1 MADNLPG
8 HGDAHIA
15 PDGSE
20 DATRPR
26 ALEAYLDPQRGTSA
40 NQILVTTQNDHVQ
53 HGDERSGDIQSKDG
67 GQAQSPAAT
76 GSEEQWRIAT
86 QPRRMLEQEAQEYA
100 NKMREWKAQSPGP
113 WPLGVKPYE
122 VLIEMMRSPPGSFY
136 SRHRTERLFTQA
148 IIETEFGDG
157 MCKMR
162 REPPGS
168 TQEGWKTHPATFP
181 APEVIIATN
190 ILAMGSPW
198 TLRTIDFLEAVGAAW
213 MIDPTEKRTAWWA
226 GFDLW
231 RPTVAMKAIFLYTS
245 NPIANTP
252 PFTAAKLDSF
262 LAGASS
268 AFQLAPKGVLTL
280 KPPVEAATV
289 EGPGQQQP
297 VLQPQTPEQTTGAH
311 SSHSATTGTTPL
323 ATDVEKRLGHL
334 ETALEKVV
342 EIAANVSRQTTTI
355 ARIQN
360 TIDDMSERGV
370 PGKRDTTTKVLQG
383 QARSDDR
390 QPSEDIFIVGE
401 EEWALAH
408 TAMRRN
414 GINKAS
420 GSSAAS
426 TSPIPATQAATAPA
440 AAAGQENH
448 DGNKTAQ
455 TETARHKA
463 ATDKPGASA
472 NPGTSSSA
480 RVKRTA
486 NKAHEDQPSSKKQ
499 ATAPGFRYLDWKKFQ
514 LYSISHGKA
523 YFIDPDDV
531 SRVGRDITFSGGV
544 MLATVD
550 HDGGSRHTPIKD
562 VRGEEDAWLNEMG
575 IWNIGQGHY
584 KIGTV
589 KEEEEEEL

>member
-20 DATRPR
+20 DATRPQ
-26 ALEAYLDPQRGTSA
+26 ALEAYPNPQRRTGA
-40 NQILVTTQNDHVQ
+40 NQMLITTQNDHVKP
-53 HGDERSGDIQSKDG
+53 GYERSGDIQSKDG
-67 GQAQSPAAT
+67 RQAQSPATT
-76 GSEEQWRIAT
+76 GSEEQWRIAA
-86 QPRRMLEQEAQEYA
+86 QPRRVLEQEAQQYA
-100 NKMREWKAQSPGP
+100 SMMREWKARSPGP
-113 WPLGVKPYE
+113 WPLGVKPYD
-122 VLIEMMRSPPGSFY
+122 VLIEMMRSPAGSGTLH
-136 SRHRTERLFTQA
+136 HRTVRLFSQA
-148 IIETEFGDG
+148 ITKTRSSNGIR
-157 MCKMR
+157 KMR

-190 ILAMGSPW
+190 ILLMGSPW
-198 TLRTIDFLEAVGAAW
+198 TLSTIDFLEDVGAAW

-252 PFTAAKLDSF
+252 PITAAKLDSF

-268 AFQLAPKGVLTL
+268 A
-280 KPPVEAATV
+280 
-289 EGPGQQQP
+289 
-297 VLQPQTPEQTTGAH
+297 LQ
-311 SSHSATTGTTPL
+311 S
-323 ATDVEKRLGHL
+323 
-334 ETALEKVV
+334 
-342 EIAANVSRQTTTI
+342 
-355 ARIQN
+355 
-360 TIDDMSERGV
+360 
-370 PGKRDTTTKVLQG
+370 
-383 QARSDDR
+383 
-390 QPSEDIFIVGE
+390 
-401 EEWALAH
+401 
-408 TAMRRN
+408 
-414 GINKAS
+414 
-420 GSSAAS
+420 
-426 TSPIPATQAATAPA
+426 
-440 AAAGQENH
+440 AAGQENH

-499 ATAPGFRYLDWKKFQ
+499 ATAPGFRHLDWKEFQ
-514 LYSISHGKA
+514 LFSISHGKA
-523 YFIDPDDV
+523 YFLDADSV
-531 SRVGRDITFSGGV
+531 SRVGRDITFAGGV

-550 HDGGSRHTPIKD
+550 HEGGSRLTPIKD